1 MSSDDITSFL
11 EEPHIAVLST
21 IDRAGFPHSV
31 GMYYT
36 FSEGALRMWPYGK
49 SQKVKNLERD
59 PRCAVLVEAGVP
71 YRDLR
76 GVLIRGR
83 AEVIREFDPVFE
95 LGKEIY
101 NRYFLPLSGITLEDG
116 GAEGIKR
123 QSEKRVCVVI
133 TPERIA
139 SWDHGKG

>member
-1 MSSDDITSFL
+1 MSPNDITSFL
-11 EEPHIAVLST
+11 EEPHVAVLST
-21 IDRAGFPHSV
+21 IDGAGFPHSV

-36 FSEGALRMWPYGK
+36 VDGAVLRMWPYGK

-59 PRCAVLVEAGVP
+59 PRCAVLVEAGEP
-71 YRDLR
+71 YQDLR

-101 NRYFLPLSGITLEDG
+101 NRYFFPRNGIALEEG
-116 GAEGIKR
+116 GEEGIRR

-133 TPERIA
+133 TPERTA
-139 SWDHGKG
+139 SWDHGKA

>member
-1 MSSDDITSFL
+1 MNAGDIATFL
-11 EEPHIAVLST
+11 GEAHVAVLST
-21 IDRAGFPHSV
+21 IDGAGFPHSV
-31 GMYYT
+31 GMYYSFQDGT
-36 FSEGALRMWPYGK
+36 IRMWPYGK

-59 PRCAVLVEAGVP
+59 PRCAVLVESGVP
-71 YRDLR
+71 YRDLK

-83 AEVIREFDPVFE
+83 AEVVRDFDRVFE

-101 NRYFLPLSGITLEDG
+101 DRYFFPRTGVALEDG
-116 GAEGIKR
+116 AVDGIRR
-123 QSEKRVCVVI
+123 QSEKRVSVVI